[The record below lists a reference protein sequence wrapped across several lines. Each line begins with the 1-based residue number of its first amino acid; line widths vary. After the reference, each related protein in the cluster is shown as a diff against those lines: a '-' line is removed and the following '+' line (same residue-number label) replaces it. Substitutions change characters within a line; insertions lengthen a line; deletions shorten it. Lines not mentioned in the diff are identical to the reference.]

1 MAQNGVLLILFFAN
15 IGGFVL
21 RYPPSLPQADRS
33 LSDST
38 TLSKEATSNQSVKH
52 AGTTEPMI
60 SDPEWQALPSN
71 QRTKNHKYPFGPSSC
86 PCQYE
91 GRSATYQSMS
101 LENIHAHNYP
111 FRNGR
116 FRMNPSFIKPF
127 PSDMNTS
134 HISQAICDPA
144 NQESAGRI
152 LFYLFTKKV
161 DRFVGDSWVLDA
173 KQLLMAREFGII
185 NRLPS
190 IYLNELKDQSKGDAI
205 LKLTAMGQIIYLVFG
220 TSNFQL
226 LSNDCYGELLASS
239 LLAIP
244 REFRAS

>member
-15 IGGFVL
+15 IGGFVF

-60 SDPEWQALPSN
+60 SDPEWQTLPSN

-127 PSDMNTS
+127 SSDTNTS
-134 HISQAICDPA
+134 HISQVKRSVIPPIK
-144 NQESAGRI
+144 NQLAVFCSTNSSKRWIA
-152 LFYLFTKKV
+152 
-161 DRFVGDSWVLDA
+161 
-173 KQLLMAREFGII
+173 LLGIPGC
-185 NRLPS
+185 LTPS
-190 IYLNELKDQSKGDAI
+190 N
-205 LKLTAMGQIIYLVFG
+205 
-220 TSNFQL
+220 
-226 LSNDCYGELLASS
+226 C
-239 LLAIP
+239 
-244 REFRAS
+244 